1 MVKGVPPGSKRER
14 FAPPPWT
21 KESEEWQA
29 LDQRLPTDHLARRVE
44 RAVAM
49 LDLDLLFDS
58 YLGVGK
64 KALPP
69 DLLLKAVLY
78 EMHSKRPSPAQW
90 AKDVRESEPVRWLL
104 FGMEP
109 SRARLYDFR
118 DRLSPFWQ
126 EWNAQVLHV
135 ALEENL
141 TPATRVA
148 LDGSS
153 VAAHASRRQLLNE
166 ERLQKRRQVI
176 DESLQRRQRGE
187 TVSAKP
193 GWLAE
198 TEAGLREQK
207 QRYQHAAEVLRQRQ
221 QANAQRPSSKRKPA
235 EKILVSPSDPEAVL
249 ARDKLNVFRPLYTP
263 QLLRDLD
270 SPLIFSYDVFTQN
283 NDNGTVEPMIERMVD
298 QVGRKPEEL
307 FVDSGYVSLRHLEF
321 CALQGITVY
330 GPCQENDFSTP
341 NHKKTQSNQHTEL
354 PKSAFRWREQE
365 QTYECPEGHRL
376 HFAKTQTQQR
386 SDHTVTLSL
395 YVCPPE
401 HCQGCPRQPAC
412 TRTPQKG
419 RTVSRMENEE
429 LVDVLRERMQTEAAK
444 KLYKLRSQTV
454 ELNYADMKEH
464 RDLRRFHGRGLRRA
478 TAEVGCQVLTH
489 NILYVEAQRSRPP
502 RDGPGSQQLR
512 DRPANGEAPQ
522 TLCIA

>member
-1 MVKGVPPGSKRER
+1 MVKGSTAGGKREC
-14 FAPPPWT
+14 FAAPPWT
-21 KESEEWQA
+21 KESEPWQA
-29 LDQRLPTDHLARRVE
+29 IDEHLPGDHLARRID
-44 RAVAM
+44 RAVEM
-49 LDLDLLFDS
+49 LDLGPLFDS

-78 EMHSKRPSPAQW
+78 EMQSKRPSPAQW
-90 AKDVRESEPVRWLL
+90 AKDVRESQPVRWLL

-118 DRLSPFWQ
+118 DRLAPFLQ

-135 ALEENL
+135 ALEEKL

-166 ERLQKRRQVI
+166 ERLQKRRQLI
-176 DESLQRRQRGE
+176 DESLQRVQRGE
-187 TVSAKP
+187 AVSEKP

-198 TEAGLREQK
+198 TETGLRGQK
-207 QRYQHAAEVLRQRQ
+207 QRYQHAAEVLRERQ
-221 QANAQRPSSKRKPA
+221 EANAQRRSSKRKPP

-270 SPLIFSYDVFTQN
+270 SPLIFAYDVFTQN

-298 QVGRKPEEL
+298 QVGRKPEAL

-321 CALQGITVY
+321 CAVHGITLY
-330 GPCQENDFSTP
+330 GPCQENDFSTQ
-341 NHKKTQSNQHTEL
+341 NNKKAQSNQHTEL
-354 PKSAFRWREQE
+354 PKSAFRWLEQE
-365 QTYECPEGHRL
+365 QTYECPQGHRM
-376 HFAKTQTQQR
+376 HFTKTQTQQR
-386 SDHTVTLSL
+386 SEHTVTLSL
-395 YVCPPE
+395 YTCPAE
-401 HCQGCPRQPAC
+401 HCQACPRQSAC

-429 LVDVLRERMQTEAAK
+429 LLDALRERMQPEAAK
-444 KLYKLRSQTV
+444 KLYKRRSQTV
-454 ELNYADMKEH
+454 ELSYADMKEH
-464 RDLRRFHGRGLRRA
+464 RDLRRFHGRGRRRV
-478 TAEVGCQVLTH
+478 TAEVGCLVLTH
-489 NILYVEAQRSRPP
+489 NVLYVEEQCSRQT
-502 RDGPGSQQLR
+502 RDGP
-512 DRPANGEAPQ
+512 ANAESPQ
-522 TLCIA
+522 MLSVA

>member
-1 MVKGVPPGSKRER
+1 MVKGVAAESKRER
-14 FAPPPWT
+14 FSRPPWT

-29 LDQRLPTDHLARRVE
+29 LDQRLPADHLARRIE
-44 RAVAM
+44 RAVNM
-49 LDLDLLFDS
+49 LVLDPLVDS

-78 EMHSKRPSPAQW
+78 EMHNKRPSPAQW
-90 AKDVRESEPVRWLL
+90 AKDVRENEPVRWLL
-104 FGMEP
+104 FGMQP

-118 DRLSPFWQ
+118 DRLARFWP
-126 EWNAQVLHV
+126 EWNAQVLQV

-141 TPATRVA
+141 TPATRAA

-153 VAAHASRRQLLNE
+153 VAANASRRQLLNE
-166 ERLQKRRQVI
+166 ARLQKRRQLI
-176 DESLQRRQRGE
+176 DERLQQLQRGE
-187 TVSAKP
+187 TVSAQP
-193 GWLAE
+193 GWLAQ
-198 TEAGLREQK
+198 TEAGLRGQQ

-221 QANAQRPSSKRKPA
+221 EANARRGSSKRKPA

-249 ARDKLNVFRPLYTP
+249 ARDKLNVFRPLYTV

-270 SPLIFSYDVFTQN
+270 SPLIFSCDVFAQN
-283 NDNGTVEPMIERMVD
+283 NDNGTVEPMIEHMVD
-298 QVGRKPEEL
+298 HVGKKPTEL
-307 FVDSGYVSLRHLEF
+307 FVDSGYVSVQHLEF
-321 CALQGITVY
+321 CALHGITVY
-330 GPCQENDFSTP
+330 GPCQENDFSTA
-341 NHKKTQSNQHTEL
+341 NNKKAQSNQHTEL
-354 PKSAFRWREQE
+354 PKSAFRWLEQE

-376 HFAKTQTQQR
+376 EFAKTQTQPR

-429 LVDVLRERMQTEAAK
+429 LLDALRERMQTEAAK

-454 ELNYADMKEH
+454 ELSFADMKEH
-464 RDLRRFHGRGLRRA
+464 RDLRRFHGRGLPRV
-478 TAEVGCQVLTH
+478 TAEIGCQVLTN
-489 NILYVEAQRSRPP
+489 NILYVEAQRSRQPQ
-502 RDGPGSQQLR
+502 DG
-512 DRPANGEAPQ
+512 PANGEAPQ
-522 TLCIA
+522 TLCVA